1 MTDLIIGLC
10 GDRKVGKS
18 KAARHLVEAHGFK
31 RLHPFDGGKAASR
44 GYFQHLG
51 ADAEMAHRMTDGD
64 LKDVPCPLLP
74 VIQDPGHGVPG
85 THYAPRFWMEK
96 LAKFMGVDMGPAWT
110 LEQEVERHKSAGE
123 PLRLVSESIV
133 YEIETFRKLG
143 GIVLRLDRPL
153 RGNDKPVGFETDKF
167 SRTILPDH
175 ILLNDSDSVE
185 ELHKSLDA
193 LLREELGLMREE
205 PDYSYF

>member
-18 KAARHLVEAHGFK
+18 KAAKHLVETHGFT

-51 ADAEMAHRMTDGD
+51 ADEETAHRMTDGD
-64 LKDVPCPLLP
+64 LKDIASPLLP
-74 VIQDPGHGVPG
+74 VIRNPEHGVPG

-96 LAKFMGVDMGPAWT
+96 FAKFMGVDMGPAWT
-110 LEQEVERHKSAGE
+110 LEQEVARHKSAGS

-133 YEIETFRKLG
+133 YEIETFRRLG
-143 GIVLRLDRPL
+143 GIVVRVDRPL
-153 RGNDKPVGFETDKF
+153 KDNDRPVGFETDKF

-185 ELHKSLDA
+185 DLHRSLDV
-193 LLREELGLMREE
+193 LLREELGLRREE